1 MTACECEEDGAITCD
16 RVTGRCQCLP
26 GVTGAR
32 CDRCLPR
39 YILVANKG
47 CQGQYTVH
55 SELLVFTE
63 LLFCDGI
70 YCR

>member
-1 MTACECEEDGAITCD
+1 MTACECEDDGAITCD

-47 CQGQYTVH
+47 CQGQ
-55 SELLVFTE
+55 
-63 LLFCDGI
+63 
-70 YCR
+70 